1 MVPEM
6 SLPRVFVGSLCLD
19 QATGKRTTVLGFSR
33 DGQIKE
39 ALHLNQP
46 QIELNHVIGV
56 EYDSDSPR
64 LHTSSFWSLK
74 PELEPSP
81 ESVAKASLVFNDR
94 TILGQMLEAIT
105 NCEQS
110 SKSLLLTNF
119 LLNGLL
125 IMLSL

>member
-1 MVPEM
+1 M
-6 SLPRVFVGSLCLD
+6 
-19 QATGKRTTVLGFSR
+19 TVLGFSR

-56 EYDSDSPR
+56 EYESDNPG
-64 LHTSSFWSLK
+64 LHTSSFWTLK
-74 PELEPSP
+74 PEFEPSL

-105 NCEQS
+105 NCKQS